1 MENNA
6 MDVARQRESLLDA
19 ILPHVAFDGWSDAA
33 FRAAAQDSGLG
44 LALARV
50 IAPRGALDLASDYHR
65 RGDAMMAARIAG
77 ADLSELRFRDRVAL
91 AVRYRLENAD
101 REVVRRG
108 SALYALPM
116 NAGTGARLIWGTA
129 DAIWR
134 ALGDNAT
141 DINWYSKR
149 ATLSAVY
156 SATVLFWLA
165 DDSEGHQA
173 TWQFLD
179 RRIEGVM
186 RFEKFKAG
194 VRDSPVLGRMLEG
207 PLKALGRVRPPAG
220 PPWDLPGRM
229 GGGRG

>member
-77 ADLSELRFRDRVAL
+77 ADLSEQRFRDRVAL

-149 ATLSAVY
+149 ATLAAVY
-156 SATVLFWLA
+156 SATVLYWLG
-165 DDSEGHQA
+165 DDSEGHHA
-173 TWQFLD
+173 TWEFLD
-179 RRIEGVM
+179 RRIADVM
-186 RFEKFKAG
+186 RFEKTKAQ
-194 VRDSPVLGRMLEG
+194 LGENRLVARILAG
-207 PLKALGRVRPPAG
+207 PLKLLDRIQAPA
-220 PPWDLPGRM
+220 PVPDDLPGQM
-229 GGGRG
+229 KG

>member
-65 RGDAMMAARIAG
+65 RGDAMMAARIAA

-149 ATLSAVY
+149 ATLAAVY
-156 SATVLFWLA
+156 SATVLYWLG
-165 DDSEGHQA
+165 DDSEGHHA
-173 TWQFLD
+173 TWEFLD
-179 RRIEGVM
+179 RRIADVM
-186 RFEKFKAG
+186 RFEKTKAQ
-194 VRDSPVLGRMLEG
+194 LGENRLVARILAG
-207 PLKALGRVRPPAG
+207 PLKLLDRIQAPA
-220 PPWDLPGRM
+220 PVPDDLPGQM
-229 GGGRG
+229 KG

>member
-149 ATLSAVY
+149 ATLAAVY
-156 SATVLFWLA
+156 SATVLYWLG
-165 DDSEGHQA
+165 DDSEGHHA
-173 TWQFLD
+173 TWEFLD
-179 RRIEGVM
+179 RRIADVM
-186 RFEKFKAG
+186 RFEKTKAQ
-194 VRDSPVLGRMLEG
+194 LGENRLVARILAG
-207 PLKALGRVRPPAG
+207 PLKLLDRIQAPA
-220 PPWDLPGRM
+220 PVPDDLPGQM
-229 GGGRG
+229 KG

>member
-6 MDVARQRESLLDA
+6 MDVVRQRESLLDA

-149 ATLSAVY
+149 ATLAAVY
-156 SATVLFWLA
+156 SATVLYWLG
-165 DDSEGHQA
+165 DDSEGHHA
-173 TWQFLD
+173 TWEFLD
-179 RRIEGVM
+179 RRIADVM
-186 RFEKFKAG
+186 RFEKTKAQ
-194 VRDSPVLGRMLEG
+194 LGENRLVARFLAG
-207 PLKALGRVRPPAG
+207 PLKLLDRIQAPA
-220 PPWDLPGRM
+220 PVPDDLPGQM
-229 GGGRG
+229 KG

>member
-6 MDVARQRESLLDA
+6 MDLARQRESLLDA

-33 FRAAAQDSGLG
+33 FRAAAQDSGLD

-65 RGDAMMAARIAG
+65 RGDAMMVARIAG
-77 ADLSELRFRDRVAL
+77 ADLSELRLRDRVAL

-156 SATVLFWLA
+156 SATVLYWLG
-165 DDSEGHQA
+165 DDSEGHHA
-173 TWQFLD
+173 TWEFLD
-179 RRIEGVM
+179 RRIADVM
-186 RFEKFKAG
+186 RFEKTKAQ
-194 VRDSPVLGRMLEG
+194 LGENRLVARLLAG
-207 PLKALGRVRPPAG
+207 PLRLLDRIQAPA
-220 PPWDLPGRM
+220 PVPDDLPGQM
-229 GGGRG
+229 KG